1 MKLLENYND
10 ALIELYE
17 HVGFKEDWVVFPIS
31 DCTEYFWDLVEKD
44 SLYDCECVKYAE
56 TIEKFDSDGDFYS
69 DKIEKQRFYEKLI
82 YKGKDLTMIFCN
94 PGVDG
99 MRYFS
104 FFDNSKRLDI
114 KTQRRNKL
122 KSIENEIHL

>member
-1 MKLLENYND
+1 MKLIEDYND
-10 ALIELYE
+10 ALSKLYE

-31 DCTEYFWDLVEKD
+31 DCTGYFWNIV
-44 SLYDCECVKYAE
+44 YDPDYQCDCVRYAE
-56 TIEKFDSDGDFYS
+56 TVEEFNSSLNILDYFSDT
-69 DKIEKQRFYEKLI
+69 IEKQRFYNKWVYI
-82 YKGKDLTMIFCN
+82 GKDMTMIFCC

-114 KTQRRNKL
+114 KTQRKNKL
-122 KSIENEIHL
+122 KSIENL

>member
-1 MKLLENYND
+1 MKLIENYND
-10 ALIELYE
+10 ALSKLYE

-31 DCTEYFWDLVEKD
+31 DCTEYFWDIAYD
-44 SLYDCECVKYAE
+44 SLYKCECVRYSE
-56 TIEKFDSDGDFYS
+56 TIEKFNSDGDYYS
-69 DKIEKQRFYEKLI
+69 DIIEQQRFYDKWVYI
-82 YKGKDLTMIFCN
+82 GKDITMIFCC

-99 MRYFS
+99 MKYFS

-122 KSIENEIHL
+122 KSIEDEIHL